1 MALLTSNLRSRTLAT
16 VVVTVMLCAHAT
28 LQTPETLENDV
39 KAAFLF
45 NFTKFVDWPDT
56 AFGTTDEA
64 LRICV
69 IADAAFTRSVDRIVA
84 GETVRGRPLQRITP
98 SSAELTRCHVLY
110 MGAAHS
116 EEAERLLAAVDR
128 APVLTVGETPTFMT
142 YGAAISFVVMNNRVR
157 FDINPR
163 AAERAGL
170 TVSSKLLRVAR
181 QVETK
186 GRS

>member
-1 MALLTSNLRSRTLAT
+1 MALLTLILRSRLPATAVIALA
-16 VVVTVMLCAHAT
+16 LCARPA

-45 NFTKFVDWPDT
+45 NFTKFVDWPDA
-56 AFGTTDEA
+56 AFATTDEP

-69 IADAAFTRSVDRIVA
+69 VAEAAFTRSVDRIVA
-84 GETVRGRPLQRITP
+84 GETVKGRPLQRVTP
-98 SSAELTRCHVLY
+98 STAELTRCHVLY
-110 MGAAHS
+110 IGPAHLQT
-116 EEAERLLAAVDR
+116 ADQLLASVDR
-128 APVLTVGETPTFMT
+128 APVLTVGDSPAFLAH
-142 YGAAISFVVMNNRVR
+142 GAAISFVVMNDRVR

-170 TVSSKLLRVAR
+170 MVSSKLLRVAR
-181 QVETK
+181 QVEPK